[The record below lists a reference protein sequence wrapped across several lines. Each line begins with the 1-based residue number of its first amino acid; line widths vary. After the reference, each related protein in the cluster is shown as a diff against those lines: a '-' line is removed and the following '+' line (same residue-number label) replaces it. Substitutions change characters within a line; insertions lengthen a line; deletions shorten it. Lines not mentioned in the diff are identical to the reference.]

1 MSLRD
6 RLLEDLK
13 SAMKA
18 QDARRLAMLRMLK
31 AEMLKV
37 EVNLRE
43 TKGLDY
49 HLDDAEATRVLSTY
63 AKQRRESIEAYRKGG
78 REDLATQEEAELQM
92 VEAYLPKA
100 LGEDEVRAAVQAVIA
115 ETGATS
121 KKDLGA
127 VMKGAMA
134 RLQGAAD
141 GKLVSRI
148 AGELL
153 GP

>member
-31 AEMLKV
+31 SEMLKV

-43 TKGLDY
+43 TKGRDY
-49 HLDDAEATRVLSTY
+49 HLDDPEATRVLSTY

-78 REDLATQEEAELQM
+78 REDLAAQEEAELQM
-92 VEAYLPKA
+92 VESYLPKA
-100 LGEDEVRAAVQAVIA
+100 LAEEDVRAVVQAVIS
-115 ETGATS
+115 ETGARS

-127 VMKGAMA
+127 VMKAAMA

-141 GKLVSRI
+141 GKLVNRL
-148 AGELL
+148 AAELL

>member
-31 AEMLKV
+31 SEMLKV

-49 HLDDAEATRVLSTY
+49 HLDDAEATRVVSTY